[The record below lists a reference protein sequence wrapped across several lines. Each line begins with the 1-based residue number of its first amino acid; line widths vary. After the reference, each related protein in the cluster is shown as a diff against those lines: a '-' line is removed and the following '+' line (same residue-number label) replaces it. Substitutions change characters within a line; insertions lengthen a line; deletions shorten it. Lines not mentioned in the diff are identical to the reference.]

1 MICKT
6 GKLFTSILQKGEI
19 IFNDTEI
26 TEVNQKHFL
35 LSLHTMNGVFDFT
48 PVDTI
53 KEEEVANQPIVK
65 FVAEAPNGK
74 TYTLMMDSEQR
85 VFSFSRGYVEAGRLN
100 SYDVL
105 CDASGM
111 KCKVA
116 SKERTSY
123 TGKVVS
129 IKTKFHNN
137 FFFNGILVRSV

>member
-6 GKLFTSILQKGEI
+6 GKLFTSVLQRGEI
-19 IFNDTEI
+19 TYNDTEI
-26 TEVNQKHFL
+26 GEISQKHFL

-53 KEEEVANQPIVK
+53 KDEDVTKQTIVSLTI
-65 FVAEAPNGK
+65 ESPNGK
-74 TYTLMMDSEQR
+74 VYVLPVDSEQR

-105 CDASGM
+105 CDSTGM
-111 KCKVA
+111 LCKVA
-116 SKERTSY
+116 KKERINY
-123 TGKVVS
+123 TGKIVS

>member
-6 GKLFTSILQKGEI
+6 GKLFTSVLQRGEI
-19 IFNDTEI
+19 TYNDTEI
-26 TEVNQKHFL
+26 GELSQKHFL

-53 KEEEVANQPIVK
+53 KEEDVTNQTIVNLTI
-65 FVAEAPNGK
+65 ESPNGK
-74 TYTLMMDSEQR
+74 TYVLPVDSEQR

-105 CDASGM
+105 CDSTGM
-111 KCKVA
+111 RCKVA
-116 SKERTSY
+116 KKERINY
-123 TGKVVS
+123 TGKIVS

-137 FFFNGILVRSV
+137 YFFN